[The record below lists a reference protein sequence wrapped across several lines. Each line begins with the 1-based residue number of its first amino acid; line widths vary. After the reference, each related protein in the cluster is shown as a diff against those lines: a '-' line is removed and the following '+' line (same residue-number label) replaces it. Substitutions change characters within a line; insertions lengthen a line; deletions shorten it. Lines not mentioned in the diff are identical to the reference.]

1 MSSNRDSLHSAS
13 SGYPSSLSSLSM
25 SALGLTDSPL
35 PQRHRKSP
43 SVGSSPSSS
52 PTRQKPAR
60 ATPSKASL
68 RQEATTNAAVKVVH
82 QQRSADS
89 VSHQRRTSQSGTKEN
104 QPAKAVGATK
114 NTPTKAATRASAPQA
129 ARTSAPQVAQ
139 PDQRV
144 TSRSSKTPKEAPLA
158 DDWEEQLARDANKL
172 SLGTTP
178 QARAREEP
186 HQLSE
191 GDTEWE
197 RLGQAMSD
205 SRKKEDQSRREIPRA
220 IALPPSTP
228 RTPIRAV
235 VNGVTSIHVGVRPR
249 LHPSR
254 EYESMTLN
262 QPDLYSPAPFCSPNA
277 ANSDLQT
284 SSPHVARHGVELLQ
298 KAQKE
303 YEEWKARKEER
314 EGGMETGSRDW
325 EPKTREIAGPSALSS
340 YNTPMFSPGEEA
352 YNFEQ
357 YHPSTPAPP
366 IQPSSQPLQKGK
378 SSSSRPSPTTKATQ
392 RQDMPSPR
400 PDDMEDVTQAQGM
413 AADQYMQQY
422 PGANDPYAYPYWD
435 PSYWWAMYGGMDP
448 MGMGAQNMQS
458 GHYSGGFNGQ
468 AGGNPELGE
477 QQAYDLSSMMYNP
490 YQWGG
495 GMGGGMMGHGQNGYP
510 GGQSMYG
517 QQSMMDGNRSMGM
530 GSPSVMGSGQ
540 AQAGGGGDLKA
551 FDPTKMKQGRQGHYG
566 YLEGRE
572 LAGPPP
578 GYAPAGIAPASS
590 PGTATATSH
599 RGGSTVGPPSSAG
612 HGAGSSWGDSSN
624 NPRARYDGAAHGI
637 GYVQADL
644 DSPYPR
650 APSGLGT
657 NAYSRYGADG
667 SVMNGDARVSHR
679 RIREGRV

>member
-1 MSSNRDSLHSAS
+1 MHLPVRVHMSSNRDSLLSADS
-13 SGYPSSLSSLSM
+13 AYPSTLFPLSM

-43 SVGSSPSSS
+43 FVGSSPSSS
-52 PTRQKPAR
+52 PTPQKPVR

-68 RQEATTNAAVKVVH
+68 RQEATTNAAAKVVH
-82 QQRSADS
+82 QQRSAES
-89 VSHQRRTSQSGTKEN
+89 VRSSHQRRTSQSGTKEN
-104 QPAKAVGATK
+104 QTAKAVGATK
-114 NTPTKAATRASAPQA
+114 NTPTKAAPRASAPQA
-129 ARTSAPQVAQ
+129 ARTSTLQVVQ

-144 TSRSSKTPKEAPLA
+144 TSRPSRTPKEAPLA
-158 DDWEEQLARDANKL
+158 DDWEEQLTRDANKL

-186 HQLSE
+186 HQLPE
-191 GDTEWE
+191 GDKEWE

-205 SRKKEDQSRREIPRA
+205 SRKKEDQSRREISRA
-220 IALPPSTP
+220 VALPPSTP

-235 VNGVTSIHVGVRPR
+235 VNG
-249 LHPSR
+249 
-254 EYESMTLN
+254 
-262 QPDLYSPAPFCSPNA
+262 PDLYSPAPFFSPNA

-284 SSPHVARHGVELLQ
+284 SSPHVARHGAELLQ

-303 YEEWKARKEER
+303 YEEWNARKEER
-314 EGGMETGSRDW
+314 EGGMEAGSRDW
-325 EPKTREIAGPSALSS
+325 EPKTREIARPSALSP
-340 YNTPMFSPGEEA
+340 YNTLTFSPDEEA
-352 YNFEQ
+352 RNFEQ
-357 YHPSTPAPP
+357 YHP
-366 IQPSSQPLQKGK
+366 GK
-378 SSSSRPSPTTKATQ
+378 SSSSRPSPTKATQ

-400 PDDMEDVTQAQGM
+400 PDDMVDVTQAQGM

-448 MGMGAQNMQS
+448 MGMGAENMQS
-458 GHYSGGFNGQ
+458 GHYSGGLNGQ
-468 AGGNPELGE
+468 AGGSSELEE
-477 QQAYDLSSMMYNP
+477 QQAFDLSSMMYNP

-530 GSPSVMGSGQ
+530 GSPSAMGSGQ
-540 AQAGGGGDLKA
+540 TQAGGGGDLKA
-551 FDPTKMKQGRQGHYG
+551 FDPTKMKQGRLGHYG
-566 YLEGRE
+566 YLEGREE

-590 PGTATATSH
+590 PGPATATSH

-612 HGAGSSWGDSSN
+612 YGAGSSWGDSSN

-667 SVMNGDARVSHR
+667 SVMNGDARVSQR

>member
-1 MSSNRDSLHSAS
+1 MANNRDSLLSAS

-43 SVGSSPSSS
+43 SVASSPSSS
-52 PTRQKPAR
+52 PTRQKPVR

-68 RQEATTNAAVKVVH
+68 RQEATTNAAAKVVH
-82 QQRSADS
+82 QQRSAES
-89 VSHQRRTSQSGTKEN
+89 VRSSHQRPTSQSGTKEN
-104 QPAKAVGATK
+104 QPAKVVGVTK
-114 NTPTKAATRASAPQA
+114 NTPTKAAPRASAPQA
-129 ARTSAPQVAQ
+129 ARASTLQVVQ

-144 TSRSSKTPKEAPLA
+144 TSRPSRTPKGAPLA
-158 DDWEEQLARDANKL
+158 DDWEEQLTRDANKL
-172 SLGTTP
+172 SLGPTP

-186 HQLSE
+186 RQVPE
-191 GDTEWE
+191 EDKEWE

-205 SRKKEDQSRREIPRA
+205 SREKEDQSRREISRA
-220 IALPPSTP
+220 VGKVFSNGLDDCIDLVGLALPPPTP

-262 QPDLYSPAPFCSPNA
+262 QPDLYSPAPFFSPDA

-284 SSPHVARHGVELLQ
+284 SSPHVGRHGAELLQ

-325 EPKTREIAGPSALSS
+325 EPKTREVARPSALSS
-340 YNTPMFSPGEEA
+340 YNTPMFSPDEEA
-352 YNFEQ
+352 HNFEQ

-366 IQPSSQPLQKGK
+366 IQPNAQPLQKGK
-378 SSSSRPSPTTKATQ
+378 SSSSRPSPAKATQ

-400 PDDMEDVTQAQGM
+400 PDDMVDVTQAQGM

-458 GHYSGGFNGQ
+458 GHYSGGLNGQ
-468 AGGNPELGE
+468 ASGSSELEE
-477 QQAYDLSSMMYNP
+477 QQAYDP
-490 YQWGG
+490 
-495 GMGGGMMGHGQNGYP
+495 
-510 GGQSMYG
+510 
-517 QQSMMDGNRSMGM
+517 
-530 GSPSVMGSGQ
+530 
-540 AQAGGGGDLKA
+540 
-551 FDPTKMKQGRQGHYG
+551 
-566 YLEGRE
+566 
-572 LAGPPP
+572 
-578 GYAPAGIAPASS
+578 
-590 PGTATATSH
+590 
-599 RGGSTVGPPSSAG
+599 
-612 HGAGSSWGDSSN
+612 
-624 NPRARYDGAAHGI
+624 
-637 GYVQADL
+637 
-644 DSPYPR
+644 
-650 APSGLGT
+650 
-657 NAYSRYGADG
+657 
-667 SVMNGDARVSHR
+667 
-679 RIREGRV
+679 